1 MLRDA
6 RDSAKMAKFSSTN
19 DDLDDDADWT
29 PTEYKFKCQA
39 CSKSFM
45 TEMMLQE
52 SFYQMINF
60 SMSHSL
66 FNDS

>member
-29 PTEYKFKCQA
+29 PTEYKFKCEA

-52 SFYQMINF
+52 SFYQII
-60 SMSHSL
+60 
-66 FNDS
+66 